1 MKKKLRYFIFTF
13 IMFFISL
20 INADAAWTGNATG
33 TGTDSI
39 KNNGK
44 PCNGCY
50 TYCYSPCNN
59 AWFSLVRL
67 TLIYYDGQN
76 YSQIG
81 KSIYVGDYAGT
92 DPETSTWKSVFQGV
106 GKVHH
111 WQGVKGWNSTE
122 SGFATHLKESVVDD
136 VDTLLGWM
144 GTSNKAITNAIKNG
158 TYPEHKKS
166 SGNKSDTG
174 VRIIA
179 ELLVGFA
186 RVCGGSCGS
195 YKLNVGTIK
204 GLASQ
209 GNMSNDNFYKLAN
222 YLKLEHDD
230 IGYSA
235 PSTSKPT
242 FAQAKASTAGW
253 GIGIFSPWD
262 ETPAETKC
270 DPGKTEETISKCC
283 KELNITDKNK
293 TNNTTDKLKRVIT
306 DEELKKYCTTRC
318 NPGNTEKTIQNCC
331 TSVGITNL
339 NTTKNTEEF
348 LTKTISQSDLQK
360 YCSKRCNP
368 GKTKSSIQNCCKELG
383 ITVGNQ
389 KYNTLDYLTE
399 TISKENLDAYCPNK
413 CDPDKEGVVTC
424 CKLFGIT
431 PTNQTNNTTM
441 YLKRTLTTSELTNSE
456 CNPDYINC
464 QYKLDQ
470 DMQGNCNSKT
480 KGYITD
486 ENNEWKCVFY
496 STKSSY
502 SEVKNHFKDISND
515 YCAVYCTEK
524 IDYEFPLNSTKV
536 YAGQYMVVKDS
547 VMDPAI
553 WPVRY
558 NSRKTCRTTKE
569 THSTE
574 GYINV
579 KQFEDDMKANED
591 AIKAAWDNYRTWYAK
606 QEACDK
612 ATYSGQGTH
621 QDCAEY
627 GTIYYTYEGVE
638 YSYYGCKRYE
648 TKTHNNYTNG
658 KATYDGQTFTC
669 DYKTSSCGCYSKP
682 NYSSQISSALS
693 TYNSLIN
700 KRNSML
706 NQINQCNNFTVDFT
720 FEPKLK
726 LEYEEP
732 IYGDTFNLVQSAS
745 SSSSYRRFYT
755 SGNASAGSGSYQGSA
770 PTKTMQIRN
779 CTWDNCKST
788 KSQTYPVTT
797 WVEARKAVTK
807 EYGLDNNVYRYIAKY
822 SGRSFHTAA
831 EAGTN
836 YTHMSYSNLPVHV
849 STYPGKYDFRVI
861 TTTYGSGNKFTKY
874 VFNGNTFA
882 GKSYKKDGIY
892 NCQYEIP
899 CDRFIVKKDCTEFK
913 ARCGKQYQE
922 SGCSAELIYRT
933 ISLDTDKSSGSSL
946 AFLTQSGSVRT
957 PGDNWKYAGRVDEY
971 IVNNRQ
977 VKGYEVYKQSPMYEI
992 TLTPALMKTIRT
1004 YNKSMNNRKV
1014 SVYEGTSKPTTGVAG
1029 YTSQDGL
1036 KCTDNGGHCTSQ
1048 KIRDWGVKGCAIKGK
1063 TAGYSKC
1070 KGVTAW

>member
-1 MKKKLRYFIFTF
+1 M
-13 IMFFISL
+13 
-20 INADAAWTGNATG
+20 
-33 TGTDSI
+33 
-39 KNNGK
+39 
-44 PCNGCY
+44 
-50 TYCYSPCNN
+50 
-59 AWFSLVRL
+59 
-67 TLIYYDGQN
+67 
-76 YSQIG
+76 
-81 KSIYVGDYAGT
+81 
-92 DPETSTWKSVFQGV
+92 
-106 GKVHH
+106 
-111 WQGVKGWNSTE
+111 
-122 SGFATHLKESVVDD
+122 
-136 VDTLLGWM
+136 
-144 GTSNKAITNAIKNG
+144 
-158 TYPEHKKS
+158 
-166 SGNKSDTG
+166 
-174 VRIIA
+174 
-179 ELLVGFA
+179 
-186 RVCGGSCGS
+186 
-195 YKLNVGTIK
+195 
-204 GLASQ
+204 
-209 GNMSNDNFYKLAN
+209 
-222 YLKLEHDD
+222 
-230 IGYSA
+230 
-235 PSTSKPT
+235 
-242 FAQAKASTAGW
+242 
-253 GIGIFSPWD
+253 
-262 ETPAETKC
+262 
-270 DPGKTEETISKCC
+270 
-283 KELNITDKNK
+283 
-293 TNNTTDKLKRVIT
+293 
-306 DEELKKYCTTRC
+306 
-318 NPGNTEKTIQNCC
+318 
-331 TSVGITNL
+331 
-339 NTTKNTEEF
+339 
-348 LTKTISQSDLQK
+348 
-360 YCSKRCNP
+360 
-368 GKTKSSIQNCCKELG
+368 
-383 ITVGNQ
+383 
-389 KYNTLDYLTE
+389 
-399 TISKENLDAYCPNK
+399 
-413 CDPDKEGVVTC
+413 
-424 CKLFGIT
+424 FGIT
-431 PTNQTNNTTM
+431 PKNQTNNTTM
-441 YLKRTLTTSELTNSE
+441 YLTRTLTSSELTNSE
-456 CNPDYINC
+456 CNPDYLNC
-464 QYKLDQ
+464 NYTLKQ
-470 DMQGNCNSKT
+470 DMQSSCSTST

-496 STKSSY
+496 STKASY

-524 IDYEFPLNSTKV
+524 IDYEFPLNNTKP

-553 WPVRY
+553 WPIRY
-558 NSRKTCRTTKE
+558 NSRKTCRTTKA

-726 LEYEEP
+726 LEYKEP

-946 AFLTQSGSVRT
+946 AFLSQSGSVRT

-1070 KGVTAW
+1070 KGVTEW